1 MQATAHERRNNVQDI
16 VILKCGGSTINEL
29 SKEFFDN
36 MRKLQK
42 SGKYPVIVHGG
53 GPAIQHMLEQLQI
66 EFEFVNGLRKT
77 TEDMMDIVEM
87 VLVGHVNPALTR
99 RVNSAGLKG
108 FGISGSDLHLLEATP
123 LNYNR
128 YGLVGEISNVHT
140 NVINQLLEKNIIPII
155 APIAIGQDG
164 KKYNVNADTAA
175 GAIASALGAEQLIFV
190 TDVPGILKDEQLLE
204 EVTTDEVEMMIQDGI
219 IFGGMI
225 PKVKAAMKGLTNNV
239 REVLIVNGME
249 SKLKNKQNLAGTTIK
264 VPVKS

>member
-1 MQATAHERRNNVQDI
+1 MNYQKN
-16 VILKCGGSTINEL
+16 
-29 SKEFFDN
+29 FFDN

-140 NVINQLLEKNIIPII
+140 NVINQLLEKKYYTYHCPDCNWPRWQKNIMLMQIQQQEP
-155 APIAIGQDG
+155 
-164 KKYNVNADTAA
+164 
-175 GAIASALGAEQLIFV
+175 SL
-190 TDVPGILKDEQLLE
+190 VP
-204 EVTTDEVEMMIQDGI
+204 
-219 IFGGMI
+219 
-225 PKVKAAMKGLTNNV
+225 
-239 REVLIVNGME
+239 
-249 SKLKNKQNLAGTTIK
+249 
-264 VPVKS
+264 